1 LISDPNPARR
11 FSFFEKQRAGYRIH
25 AVGRRKT
32 DMDYSVSLYVVNP
45 RRKSFFI
52 SSMRGRGVYCEL
64 ARRTLPGFMGI
75 DLLRNH
81 KDASEFLC
89 LTFWTSV
96 DKYAAAQSSS
106 NQAVLARFLEKLTIT
121 SAHLWTFSF
130 PAPERL
136 IPRFPGTHL
145 TDHTGKPTGVDQGLV
160 PDQSNADGD
169 SWSNC
174 QP

>member
-1 LISDPNPARR
+1 M
-11 FSFFEKQRAGYRIH
+11 
-25 AVGRRKT
+25 V
-32 DMDYSVSLYVVNP
+32 YSVNLYVVNP
-45 RRKSFFI
+45 RRESFFI
-52 SSMRGRGVYCEL
+52 SSMRSRGLYCEL

-81 KDASEFLC
+81 QDACEFLC
-89 LTFWTSV
+89 LTFWTSIE
-96 DKYAAAQSSS
+96 KYIAAQRSS

-121 SAHLWTFSF
+121 SAHLGTFSF

-145 TDHTGKPTGVDQGLV
+145 RLSGDQVGY
-160 PDQSNADGD
+160 PSNRDGTVGD
-169 SWSNC
+169 SGSSV

>member
-1 LISDPNPARR
+1 M
-11 FSFFEKQRAGYRIH
+11 
-25 AVGRRKT
+25 V
-32 DMDYSVSLYVVNP
+32 YSVHLYVVNP
-45 RRKSFFI
+45 RRESFFI
-52 SSMRGRGVYCEL
+52 SSMRGQGLYPEL

-81 KDASEFLC
+81 QDASEFLC
-89 LTFWTSV
+89 LTFWTSI

-121 SAHLWTFSF
+121 SAHLGTFSF

-145 TDHTGKPTGVDQGLV
+145 EAVRRPGGLSI
-160 PDQSNADGD
+160 QSRRY
-169 SWSNC
+169 SWRFWVKRPAIEVSYPRTALKNRG
-174 QP
+174 PERAPSR

>member
-1 LISDPNPARR
+1 M
-11 FSFFEKQRAGYRIH
+11 
-25 AVGRRKT
+25 V
-32 DMDYSVSLYVVNP
+32 YSVNLYVVNP
-45 RRKSFFI
+45 RRESFFI
-52 SSMRGRGVYCEL
+52 SSMRSRGLYCEL

-81 KDASEFLC
+81 QDACEFLC
-89 LTFWTSV
+89 LTFWTSIE
-96 DKYAAAQSSS
+96 KYIAAQRSS

-121 SAHLWTFSF
+121 SAHLGTFSF

-145 TDHTGKPTGVDQGLV
+145 TDHAGKLSCDPVGHPSDQDG
-160 PDQSNADGD
+160 SGGD
-169 SWSNC
+169 SGSSV